1 MSVHQYL
8 MYIVMPIICLAFLLI
23 FLRFLKGPK
32 VVDRVVAIDL
42 IITSGIGLI
51 GVFGILYNNAS
62 FLDVAMILALI
73 AFLSTIA
80 FSYYLDNGE
89 NNKPKKDE

>member
-1 MSVHQYL
+1 MSVHEYL
-8 MYIVMPIICLAFLLI
+8 LYVPLPIICLAFLII
-23 FLRFLKGPK
+23 FLRFLKGPQ

-42 IITSGIGLI
+42 IITSGVGLI
-51 GVFGILYNNAS
+51 GIFGILYDNES

-80 FSYYLDNGE
+80 FSYYLDKGE
-89 NNKPKKDE
+89 SSKPKNK